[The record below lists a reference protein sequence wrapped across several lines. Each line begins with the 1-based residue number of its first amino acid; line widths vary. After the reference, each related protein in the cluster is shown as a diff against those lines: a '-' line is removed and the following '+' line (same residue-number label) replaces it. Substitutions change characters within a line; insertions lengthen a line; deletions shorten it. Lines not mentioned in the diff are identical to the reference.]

1 MIVSVHRS
9 NCMPD
14 ASSSKHAPLLTADS
28 FDYERMGMSY
38 EQSERLH
45 RIFVTVC
52 VVAGIAAVTLL
63 PMSFKIVD
71 PASVAVV
78 VTMGSLAQ
86 ESLGPGLHF
95 VNPFAT
101 VTPFTLKTQ
110 LLEQANHVP
119 TKEGLTVE
127 LDVACLFHITPDKVR
142 DVYLTLGD
150 KYQSTIV
157 EPELASAVR
166 GLTSEAEASALYTSG
181 RAEMQAKLLAELKN
195 ALGPRGIAVE
205 NVLLKAVV
213 LPSLLKDSI
222 EKKVSAEQ
230 DSERMQFII
239 EKERAEATRKSIEA
253 QGIADFQRIVSA
265 NVTSALL
272 TWKGIEATREISQS
286 ANTKVVF
293 VGNSPNSLPVIMGG
307 AEGSNTVG

>member
-1 MIVSVHRS
+1 
-9 NCMPD
+9 MPWPAGSSEPLLAVD
-14 ASSSKHAPLLTADS
+14 SESTKKGMSKELKPLIGLASSFLFCVAVATA
-28 FDYERMGMSY
+28 FMSCKV
-38 EQSERLH
+38 
-45 RIFVTVC
+45 I
-52 VVAGIAAVTLL
+52 
-63 PMSFKIVD
+63 D

-78 VTMGSLAQ
+78 VTMGSLSQ
-86 ESLGPGLHF
+86 DSLGPGLHF
-95 VNPFAT
+95 VSPFAQ
-101 VTPFTLKTQ
+101 VTSFTLKTQ

-181 RAEMQAKLLAELKN
+181 RAEMQAKLLTELQN
-195 ALGPRGIAVE
+195 ALGPRGITVE

-213 LPSLLKDSI
+213 LPQLLKESI

-239 EKERAEATRKSIEA
+239 AKEKQEASRKAIEA

-286 ANTKVVF
+286 SNTKIVF

-307 AEGSNTVG
+307 AEAASN